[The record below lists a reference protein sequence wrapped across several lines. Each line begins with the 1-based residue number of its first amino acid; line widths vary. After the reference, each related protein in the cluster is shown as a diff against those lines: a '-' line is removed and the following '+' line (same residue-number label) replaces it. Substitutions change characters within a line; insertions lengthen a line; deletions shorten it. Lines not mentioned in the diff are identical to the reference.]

1 MNTRHRC
8 VLWVILVLMIGGL
21 SLPRPAQAGLV
32 ATITCANPT
41 INNVQFG
48 AVDLTTGVV
57 SVSGS
62 IAWSCTSAGVL
73 GLLLAPQANI
83 TMCLNLNAGTGGTQ
97 LNPRQL
103 SNGSSALQY
112 QLFVDSGYTTI
123 WSSTATSTP
132 LMIQVSVPAGPL
144 LFTSTATGS
153 TPFYAQLPA
162 GQTTATTGA
171 YSSTLIASVTGTYT
185 TGQNTPIA
193 TCTGGT
199 ALSIGSATFT
209 VSATVDKD
217 CLVTANTIDLGT
229 VPSTAANITSSG
241 TLGVTCSNG
250 TPYYVGL
257 APSDG
262 SSTGAGTMKGALT
275 GNTDLVPYQ
284 LSSTAGPSGTP
295 WGNTATS
302 TSVGNGVGGIGSG
315 LSQPMTVYVTAA
327 NANFRP
333 DSYSDTVTVN
343 VNY

>member
-1 MNTRHRC
+1 MNIRQRRMLGIFF
-8 VLWVILVLMIGGL
+8 VLLIGCLG
-21 SLPRPAQAGLV
+21 LPRTAHAALV
-32 ATITCANPT
+32 SCANPT
-41 INNVQFG
+41 ISNVQFG
-48 AVDLTTGVV
+48 HVDLSTATVA
-57 SVSGS
+57 VSGTVN
-62 IAWSCTSAGVL
+62 WSCTSQAAVVI
-73 GLLLAPQANI
+73 LLSPQANI

-103 SNGSSALQY
+103 GNGSSNLQY
-112 QLFVDSGYTTI
+112 QLFTDSARTII

-132 LMIQVSVPAGPL
+132 LMIQVAIPAGL
-144 LFTSTATGS
+144 LFSTTKTGT
-153 TPFYAQLPA
+153 TPFYARLPA
-162 GQTTATTGA
+162 GQTNATIGA
-171 YSSTLIASVTGTYT
+171 YSSTLIASVSGSFT
-185 TGQNTPIA
+185 TNQNKPIA
-193 TCTGGT
+193 TCTGGS
-199 ALSIGSATFT
+199 ALNTGSASFT
-209 VSATVDKD
+209 VSATVDKA

-257 APSDG
+257 APSNG
-262 SSTGAGTMKGALT
+262 SSTGAGTMKGTLS

-284 LSSTAGPSGTP
+284 LRSTAGLGGTP

-302 TSVGNGVGGIGSG
+302 TSVGNGVAGTGSG
-315 LSQPMTVYVTAA
+315 LSQPKTVYVTAP